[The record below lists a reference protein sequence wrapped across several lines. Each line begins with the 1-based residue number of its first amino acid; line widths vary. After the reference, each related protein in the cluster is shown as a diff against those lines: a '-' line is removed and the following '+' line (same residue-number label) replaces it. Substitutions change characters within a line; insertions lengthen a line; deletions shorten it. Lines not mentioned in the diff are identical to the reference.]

1 MGGVFCLKSYEG
13 WCMGHVTDTLVY
25 ELMQVPGP
33 YDLWL
38 NVMLFHSS
46 YFSPHNVMLFQPV
59 LSCS

>member
-1 MGGVFCLKSYEG
+1 
-13 WCMGHVTDTLVY
+13 MGHVTDTLVY

-33 YDLWL
+33 YDLWF

-46 YFSPHNVMLFQPV
+46 YFSPHNVMLFQPM

>member
-1 MGGVFCLKSYEG
+1 MGAVFCLKSYEG

-33 YDLWL
+33 YDLRF
-38 NVMLFHSS
+38 NATLFHSS
-46 YFSPHNVMLFQPV
+46 SFSPHNVILFQPV